1 MANMLEKTFKNE
13 ELGLELKSY
22 IDKQQIIWFRGKD
35 VAEILGYSNTKKAVL
50 THVDIE
56 DKKQLFNYHTSV
68 HKTGPVAPNTR
79 GPKTGPVGSNTRGP
93 KTGPVAPN
101 TRGPKTGPVGSNT
114 RGPKTGP
121 VAPSGSMCTYINE
134 SGFYSLVLSSKL
146 ETAKKFK
153 RWITSEVLPSIR
165 KYGQYKLFDS
175 PWNKMIMISNERDL
189 HYKVV
194 QLIRN
199 YYPDSIL
206 VAGLGKNQDTE
217 DKRLD
222 SYKKGYQRGTPD
234 LMVLNYHNY
243 YKGLC
248 IEFKSPTNNYNIS
261 EDQLKMKK
269 KYRDNDYAFILSNDY
284 DKISKLIHKY
294 MDGVRIPCEYC
305 TKAFTTKE
313 KLEIHYKVIHR
324 IEKNA

>member
-22 IDKQQIIWFRGKD
+22 IDKQQIVWFRGKD
-35 VAEILGYSNTKKAVL
+35 VSEILGYSKTRDAL
-50 THVDIE
+50 SRHVDNE
-56 DKKQLFNYHTSV
+56 DKKQLFTYHTSV
-68 HKTGPVAPNTR
+68 HKTWTVAPNTSVH
-79 GPKTGPVGSNTRGP
+79 KTGT
-93 KTGPVAPN
+93 VA
-101 TRGPKTGPVGSNT
+101 S
-114 RGPKTGP
+114 
-121 VAPSGSMCTYINE
+121 SGSMCTYINE

-206 VAGLGKNQDTE
+206 VAGLGENQDTE

-269 KYRDNDYAFILSNDY
+269 KYRDNNYAFILSNDY

-294 MDGVRIPCEYC
+294 MAGVRIPCEYC
-305 TKAFTTKE
+305 TKAFRSKKT
-313 KLEIHYKVIHR
+313 LISHYKVFHR
-324 IEKNA
+324 I

>member
-1 MANMLEKTFKNE
+1 MLEKAFKNE
-13 ELGLELKSY
+13 ELGIELKSY

-35 VAEILGYSNTKKAVL
+35 VAEILGYSKTRDAL
-50 THVDIE
+50 SRHVDNE

-68 HKTGPVAPNTR
+68 HKTGTVAPNTSVH
-79 GPKTGPVGSNTRGP
+79 KTGT
-93 KTGPVAPN
+93 
-101 TRGPKTGPVGSNT
+101 
-114 RGPKTGP
+114 

-194 QLIRN
+194 NLIRN

-206 VAGLGKNQDTE
+206 VAGLGENQDTE

-234 LMVLNYHNY
+234 LMILNYHKDY
-243 YKGLC
+243 RGLC
-248 IEFKSPTNNYNIS
+248 IEFKSPTNNYEVS
-261 EDQLKMKK
+261 ESQLKMKDQYCK
-269 KYRDNDYAFILSNDY
+269 NNYAFILSNDY

-294 MDGVRIPCEYC
+294 FAGVRIPCEYC
-305 TKAFTTKE
+305 TKSFRKTKT
-313 KLEIHYKVIHR
+313 LNTHYRIFHR
-324 IEKNA
+324 IEKNI

>member
-1 MANMLEKTFKNE
+1 MGT
-13 ELGLELKSY
+13 
-22 IDKQQIIWFRGKD
+22 
-35 VAEILGYSNTKKAVL
+35 
-50 THVDIE
+50 
-56 DKKQLFNYHTSV
+56 
-68 HKTGPVAPNTR
+68 VAPNTSV
-79 GPKTGPVGSNTRGP
+79 PKMSTVGKNATVP
-93 KTGPVAPN
+93 KMST
-101 TRGPKTGPVGSNT
+101 VGKN
-114 RGPKTGP
+114 
-121 VAPSGSMCTYINE
+121 GSMCTYINE

-165 KYGQYKLFDS
+165 KYGQYKLFDI

-194 QLIRN
+194 NLIRN

-206 VAGLGKNQDTE
+206 VAGLGENQDTE

-269 KYRDNDYAFILSNDY
+269 KYRDNNYAFILSNDY

-294 MDGVRIPCEYC
+294 MAGVRIPCEYC
-305 TKAFTTKE
+305 IKAFRSKKT
-313 KLEIHYKVIHR
+313 LISHYKVFHR
-324 IEKNA
+324 IDKKI

>member
-1 MANMLEKTFKNE
+1 MANMFEKTFKNE

-22 IDKQQIIWFRGKD
+22 IDKQQNVWFRGKD
-35 VAEILGYSNTKKAVL
+35 VSEILGYSNTKKAVL

-56 DKKQLFNYHTSV
+56 DKKQLFTYH
-68 HKTGPVAPNTR
+68 AN
-79 GPKTGPVGSNTRGP
+79 GPKMGPVGSNANGP
-93 KTGPVAPN
+93 KTWTV
-101 TRGPKTGPVGSNT
+101 TS
-114 RGPKTGP
+114 
-121 VAPSGSMCTYINE
+121 SGSMCTYINE
-134 SGFYSLVLSSKL
+134 SGFYSLDLSSKL

-189 HYKVV
+189 HYKIV

-206 VAGLGKNQDTE
+206 VAGLGENQDTE

-269 KYRDNDYAFILSNDY
+269 KYRDNNYAFILSNDY

-294 MDGVRIPCEYC
+294 IAGVRIPCEYC
-305 TKAFTTKE
+305 TKAFHSKKT
-313 KLEIHYKVIHR
+313 LISHYKVFHR
-324 IEKNA
+324 I

>member
-1 MANMLEKTFKNE
+1 M
-13 ELGLELKSY
+13 
-22 IDKQQIIWFRGKD
+22 
-35 VAEILGYSNTKKAVL
+35 
-50 THVDIE
+50 
-56 DKKQLFNYHTSV
+56 
-68 HKTGPVAPNTR
+68 
-79 GPKTGPVGSNTRGP
+79 GPVGSNTSGP
-93 KTGPVAPN
+93 KM
-101 TRGPKTGPVGSNT
+101 GPVGSNT
-114 RGPKTGP
+114 SGPKMGP
-121 VAPSGSMCTYINE
+121 VASSGSMCTYINE

-206 VAGLGKNQDTE
+206 VAGLGENQDTD

-269 KYRDNDYAFILSNDY
+269 KYRDNNYAFILSNDY

-294 MDGVRIPCEYC
+294 MAGVRIPCEYC
-305 TKAFTTKE
+305 IKTFRNKKT
-313 KLEIHYKVIHR
+313 LNNHYRIFHR
-324 IEKNA
+324 I

>member
-1 MANMLEKTFKNE
+1 MLEKAFKNE
-13 ELGLELKSY
+13 ELGIQLNSY
-22 IDKQQIIWFRGKD
+22 IDKQQKIWFRGKD

-50 THVDIE
+50 THVDSE
-56 DKKQLFNYHTSV
+56 DKKQIFTYHTSGPKMGPVGSNTSV
-68 HKTGPVAPNTR
+68 HKTGTVAPNTS
-79 GPKTGPVGSNTRGP
+79 GPKMGT
-93 KTGPVAPN
+93 
-101 TRGPKTGPVGSNT
+101 
-114 RGPKTGP
+114 

-206 VAGLGKNQDTE
+206 VAGLGENQDTE

-248 IEFKSPTNNYNIS
+248 IEFKSPTNNYEVS
-261 EDQLKMKK
+261 ESQLKMKAQYCK
-269 KYRDNDYAFILSNDY
+269 NNYAFILSNDY
-284 DKISKLIHKY
+284 DKISKL
-294 MDGVRIPCEYC
+294 
-305 TKAFTTKE
+305 
-313 KLEIHYKVIHR
+313 LL
-324 IEKNA
+324 